1 MSHLPLG
8 PAYGE
13 YGYATAEAGWSH
25 AYVLRALLKV
35 LGGAERGPILD
46 MGCGN
51 GWLANTLIDRGYDV
65 YGVDAS
71 SSGIE
76 MANSRRAGRFFKMDL
91 GRDVLPKELVGKRFT
106 TLMSTEVI
114 EHLYDPRAF
123 LRLARDILGNLPTG
137 RLILSTPYHGYL
149 KNVAL
154 AVSGRLDAHHTVL
167 WDGGHIKFF
176 SRRTL
181 EEMLRQEGFNPL
193 AFVGAGRL
201 PYLWKSMVIS
211 AEVASKER

>member
-1 MSHLPLG
+1 M
-8 PAYGE
+8 
-13 YGYATAEAGWSH
+13 
-25 AYVLRALLKV
+25 
-35 LGGAERGPILD
+35 
-46 MGCGN
+46 
-51 GWLANTLIDRGYDV
+51 
-65 YGVDAS
+65 
-71 SSGIE
+71 
-76 MANSRRAGRFFKMDL
+76 
-91 GRDVLPKELVGKRFT
+91 
-106 TLMSTEVI
+106 
-114 EHLYDPRAF
+114 
-123 LRLARDILGNLPTG
+123 G

-181 EEMLRQEGFNPL
+181 EEMLRQGGFKPL
-193 AFVGAGRL
+193 EFVGAGRL